1 MQAIRTSWNGETLT
15 ADWSV
20 APPSLDTVSNLATA
34 VFLSLFTDRRAND
47 DDPLPDDSRDRRG
60 WYGDANAG
68 EDAMGSRLWL
78 LAREKR
84 LPATMQKAID
94 YTNEALA
101 WMVRDGVAVRIEVTA
116 EWRGL
121 DGLAIVA
128 AIHEADGRRNSFEFE
143 YAWRELA

>member
-20 APPSLDTVSNLATA
+20 APPSLDTVSNLATS

-68 EDAMGSRLWL
+68 DDAMGSRLWL

-101 WMVRDGVAVRIEVTA
+101 WMVRDGVAVRVEVTA

-128 AIHEADGRRNSFEFE
+128 AIHEADGSRNSFEFE